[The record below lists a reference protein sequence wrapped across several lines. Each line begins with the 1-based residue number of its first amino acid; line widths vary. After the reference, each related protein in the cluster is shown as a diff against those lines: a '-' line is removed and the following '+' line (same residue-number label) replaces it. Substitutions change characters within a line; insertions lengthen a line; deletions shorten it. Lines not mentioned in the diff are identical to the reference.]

1 MVGRLKGY
9 LARRRSPRIILS
21 AILFLTGVAGFSA
34 SVILLKTGLV
44 AMWLRYPLA
53 VLFGWGV
60 FLLLVSL
67 WAKREREEIRVEEEL
82 ANLGP
87 KDECFDAEST
97 VGVFDGV
104 KPRLRWLDWLD
115 IPDVEGCLVVLV
127 VMALMIALAGAIAA
141 IVGLIMQAEVV
152 LAEALLDAL
161 LISALSKRLHKL
173 RPQWWLEGTMR
184 QTIAPMLCAIVLL
197 MAGGYLLQDYAPE
210 ASSIGAVWRHWRGPR

>member
-1 MVGRLKGY
+1 M
-9 LARRRSPRIILS
+9 
-21 AILFLTGVAGFSA
+21 
-34 SVILLKTGLV
+34 LKTGLV

-53 VLFGWGV
+53 VLFGWAV

-67 WAKREREEIRVEEEL
+67 WAKRERKKMRVEEEL

-87 KDECFDAEST
+87 RDECFDTETAP
-97 VGVFDGV
+97 GVFDEL

-115 IPDVEGCLVVLV
+115 VPDLEGCLVVLAA
-127 VMALMIALAGAIAA
+127 MALMIALAGAIAT

-161 LISALSKRLHKL
+161 LISALNKRLHRL
-173 RPQWWLEGTMR
+173 QPQWWLEGTMR
-184 QTIAPMLCAIVLL
+184 QTIVPVLCAVVLL